1 MREGSERR
9 SAVKT
14 LRILIVVLALAALV
28 ASVAVP
34 APGSFAIAGPAA
46 ILIFLLGCG
55 SIAADALPLR
65 GVPLICSILT
75 VPLAVAL
82 ILRPIPAVVCAV
94 LILVLQ
100 AVAWFGGRRLVVA
113 AA

>member
-1 MREGSERR
+1 MR
-9 SAVKT
+9 T
-14 LRILIVVLALAALV
+14 LRIAIAVLALLALV
-28 ASVAVP
+28 ASAVIP
-34 APGSFAIAGPAA
+34 APGSFIVAGPAA
-46 ILIFLLGCG
+46 ILVFLLGCG

-65 GVPLICSILT
+65 GVPLVCSVLT

-82 ILRPIPAVVCAV
+82 MLRPIPAVVCAL

-100 AVAWFGGRRLVVA
+100 GVAWLWGRRFAVA